1 MNNKISIGFIKHYPD
16 AVIPTLNE
24 TGVAYDLTAI
34 RFVKEIGKHS
44 IALDTD
50 LIISFDEGYYLEIIP
65 KNSIYKSGWIIQ
77 NRIISRL
84 DASEDTLKII
94 LTRIDNNNSQK
105 PKLPLLC
112 QFVIRKAIYGN
123 LHEIRVPNG
132 IFFEK
137 TKNDKE
143 MSMEEI
149 KEIISSSC

>member
-1 MNNKISIGFIKHYPD
+1 MNKISIGIIKHEPE
-16 AVIPTLNE
+16 AIIPTLNQ
-24 TGVAYDLTAI
+24 TNVAYDLTAI

-44 IALDTD
+44 IVLDTG

-65 KNSIYKSGWIIQ
+65 KSSIYKSGWVIQ

-84 DASEDTLKII
+84 DANENTLKIV
-94 LTRIDNNNSQK
+94 LTRINNNNSQK
-105 PKLPLLC
+105 PKLPLTLC

-123 LHEIRVPNG
+123 LHEIRVPYG

-137 TKNDKE
+137 TDKK